1 VKEYVTMKE
10 ASVLLDRTTKTIK
23 NYVKRGMIKNFF
35 LVDGKYGQEYKISV
49 RDLEP
54 LGMVNLDVLR
64 DDFVLDDARNLPE
77 ENGGISTELQSNG
90 RRKATS
96 DHSSE
101 SFIARYEQLV
111 IDLDRARERISRLT
125 EESTRL
131 QQELEEKNMLIQVLM
146 KKSKP

>member
-1 VKEYVTMKE
+1 MKE
-10 ASVLLDRTTKTIK
+10 ASLLLDRTTKTIK

-54 LGMVNLDVLR
+54 LGMVYLDVLR
-64 DDFVLDDARNLPE
+64 DDYVLEDANDLPE
-77 ENGGISTELQSNG
+77 ETGGNSPELRSKG
-90 RRKATS
+90 RRGANS
-96 DHSSE
+96 GPADG

-111 IDLDRARERISRLT
+111 IDLDRTRQQVGRLT

-146 KKSKP
+146 KKSKS